1 MSIWAK
7 LASLCILVLA
17 ILAGLWKVWHTA
29 DAAGYARAQAEAQVV
44 VTEQAQRNAELMRA
58 AELRYTVMQPVR
70 DVYITKTI
78 REIRDATQNLAAC
91 VLEPRALS
99 MLHDAAKCAS
109 GDSAAA
115 CGSGDGL
122 RSAE

>member
-29 DAAGYARAQAEAQVV
+29 DKAGYERAQAEAQAVA
-44 VTEQAQRNAELMRA
+44 TAQAQRNAELMRA

-70 DVYITKTI
+70 EKLITQTLTEV
-78 REIRDATQNLAAC
+78 RYVTTNLAAC
-91 VLEPRALS
+91 VLEPDAVR
-99 MLHDAAKCAS
+99 MLNDAAICAS
-109 GDSAAA
+109 SNSAAA
-115 CGSGDGL
+115 CGPGDGL
-122 RSAE
+122 RPPG

>member
-29 DAAGYARAQAEAQVV
+29 DAAGYARAQAEAQAVA
-44 VTEQAQRNAELMRA
+44 TAQAQRNAELMRA

-70 DVYITKTI
+70 EKLITQTI
-78 REIRDATQNLAAC
+78 TEVRYETANLAAC
-91 VLEPRALS
+91 PVSAGAVRLLN
-99 MLHDAAKCAS
+99 AAAICAS
-109 GDSAAA
+109 SNSAAA
-115 CGSGDGL
+115 CGPGD
-122 RSAE
+122 AVPAPQ